1 MKLVNVYHV
10 DAFTQDPFAGNPA
23 GVVPDADTLT
33 VQQMQRIANELNLP
47 ESAFLMQSEHPEA
60 DFRIRYFTPT
70 TEIHFCGHAT
80 VGSAW
85 LLATERG
92 WLEKG
97 RPIVFET
104 NVGLIPVALDV
115 EGGKLQKVTMTQIA
129 PSVQEIEVKPE
140 EVARMVGIRPE
151 DLDDRYPMKLAS
163 TGGLHLVVP
172 VRTRDAIDRAVP
184 LLSELEALNKQHSIT
199 TTHLFTWDAPKG
211 YDVYTRDFA
220 PAIGIP
226 EDPVTGAANG
236 ALSGYFALEGFLG
249 EGDVHQLVIGQGHA
263 IGRPGTLYVT
273 IETAGADP
281 VIHVGGEAHITIAGQ
296 LRLKEDE

>member
-10 DAFTQDPFAGNPA
+10 DAFTQDPFTGNPA
-23 GVVPDADTLT
+23 GVVPDADNLT

-47 ESAFLMQSEHPEA
+47 ESAFLMPSEHPEA

-70 TEIHFCGHAT
+70 TEINFCGHAT
-80 VGSAW
+80 VGSSW

-104 NVGLIPVALDV
+104 NVGLIPVALDI
-115 EGGKLQKVTMTQIA
+115 EAAQLQKVTMTQIA
-129 PSVQEIEVKPE
+129 PSVREIAVNRE

-163 TGGLHLVVP
+163 TGGLHLLVP
-172 VRTRDAIDRAVP
+172 VRTQVAIDQAVP
-184 LLSELEALNKQHSIT
+184 LLPELEALNKQHSIT
-199 TTHLFTWDAPKG
+199 TTHLFTWDAPEG

-236 ALSGYFALEGFLG
+236 ALSGYLALEGFLESG
-249 EGDVHQLVIGQGHA
+249 KVHHLVIGQGHA

-273 IETAGADP
+273 VEHTGEQP
-281 VIHVGGEAHITIAGQ
+281 VIHVGGAAHVTIAGE
-296 LRLKEDE
+296 LRLKEE

>member
-10 DAFTQDPFAGNPA
+10 DAFTQDSFAGNPA

-33 VQQMQRIANELNLP
+33 VQQMQQIANELNLP
-47 ESAFLMQSEHPEA
+47 ESAFLMASDHPEA

-70 TEIHFCGHAT
+70 TEINFCGHAT
-80 VGSAW
+80 VGSTW

-104 NVGLIPVALDV
+104 NVGLIPVTLDV
-115 EGGKLQKVTMTQIA
+115 EDGQLKKVTMTQIA
-129 PSVQEIEVKPE
+129 PSVREIELDQA

-163 TGGLHLVVP
+163 TGGLHLLVP
-172 VRTRDAIDRAVP
+172 VRTYEAIDRAVP
-184 LLSELEALNKQHSIT
+184 LFPELEALNRKHQIT
-199 TTHLFTWDAPKG
+199 TTHLFTWNGPEG

-236 ALSGYFALEGFLG
+236 ALAGYFALEGILEKG
-249 EGDVHQLVIGQGHA
+249 SVHHLVVGQGHA
-263 IGRPGTLYVT
+263 IQRPGTLYVT
-273 IETAGADP
+273 VEMTGETP
-281 VIHVGGEAHITIAGQ
+281 VIRVGGAAHVTIAGQ
-296 LRLKEDE
+296 LRLKAE

>member
-10 DAFTQDPFAGNPA
+10 DAFTQDPFTGNPA

-47 ESAFLMQSEHPEA
+47 ESAFLMPSEHPEA

-70 TEIHFCGHAT
+70 TEINFCGHAT
-80 VGSAW
+80 VGSSW

-104 NVGLIPVALDV
+104 NVGLIPVALDI
-115 EGGKLQKVTMTQIA
+115 EAGQLQKVTMTQIA
-129 PSVQEIEVKPE
+129 PSVQDIDVNRE

-163 TGGLHLVVP
+163 TGGLHLLVP
-172 VRTRDAIDRAVP
+172 VRTHEAIDRAVP
-184 LLSELEALNKQHSIT
+184 LLSELEALNKQHRIT
-199 TTHLFTWDAPKG
+199 TTHLFSWNAPEG

-236 ALSGYFALEGFLG
+236 ALSGYLALEGFLEKG
-249 EGDVHQLVIGQGHA
+249 KVHHLVIGQGHA
-263 IGRPGTLYVT
+263 IGRPGTLYATVEHT
-273 IETAGADP
+273 GELP
-281 VIHVGGEAHITIAGQ
+281 VIHVGGAAHVTIAGQ
-296 LRLKEDE
+296 LRLKEE

>member
-10 DAFTQDPFAGNPA
+10 DAFTQDPFTGNPA

-47 ESAFLMQSEHPEA
+47 ESAFLMPSEHPEA

-70 TEIHFCGHAT
+70 TEIDFCGHAT
-80 VGSAW
+80 VGSSW

-104 NVGLIPVALDV
+104 NVGLIPVALDI
-115 EGGKLQKVTMTQIA
+115 EAGKLQKVTMTQIA
-129 PSVQEIEVKPE
+129 PSVQDIDVNRE

-163 TGGLHLVVP
+163 TGGLHLLVP
-172 VRTRDAIDRAVP
+172 VRTHEAIDRAVP
-184 LLSELEALNKQHSIT
+184 LLSELEALNKQHRIT
-199 TTHLFTWDAPKG
+199 TTHLFSWDAPEG

-236 ALSGYFALEGFLG
+236 ALSGYLALEGFLEKG
-249 EGDVHQLVIGQGHA
+249 KVHHLVIGQGHA

-273 IETAGADP
+273 VEHVGEHP
-281 VIHVGGEAHITIAGQ
+281 VIYVGGEVHVTIAGQ
-296 LRLKEDE
+296 LRLKEE